1 MEIVIELRVKL
12 DMIACGDQDVVL
24 NKTIPIRVCDEAQG
38 RCHLHGWLI
47 DRSVFPRD
55 SCLEG

>member
-24 NKTIPIRVCDEAQG
+24 NKTIPIRVCDEAQAQCKIVG
-38 RCHLHGWLI
+38 
-47 DRSVFPRD
+47 
-55 SCLEG
+55 EY